1 MLVNGVHCL
10 SSCGRSNGWM
20 SRIRARRQAGRSVRR
35 ILLTGASGLIGTALQ
50 NSFEPRLKNREVEI
64 VRMVR
69 RLAKDTAQLSWD
81 PPAPL
86 SSAVVSGFDTV
97 IHLAGESVV
106 GRWTPEKKKAIRDSR
121 VNGTRN
127 LATALARTKI
137 KPRVFVCASAI
148 GFYGN
153 RGDEVL
159 REDSPSGQGFLP
171 EVCREWEAA
180 TRFAADVGIR
190 TINLRIGLVLS
201 NKGGA
206 LEKMLVP
213 FRRGLGGWL
222 GSGQS
227 WWSWIHI
234 DDIVGGIHHAIASES
249 LSGPLNM
256 VSPNPVRNAEFTKVL
271 ADVLRRPA
279 IFPVPPF
286 ILRLA
291 FRRMAADEMFLSSAR
306 VAPEKLKANGYSFR
320 CPELRSALESLV

>member
-1 MLVNGVHCL
+1 
-10 SSCGRSNGWM
+10 
-20 SRIRARRQAGRSVRR
+20 VRR

-50 NSFEPRLKNREVEI
+50 NSFEPRLRNREVEI
-64 VRMVR
+64 VRMGR
-69 RLAKDTAQLSWD
+69 GLAKDTAQLSWD
-81 PPAPL
+81 PSAPL
-86 SSAVVSGFDTV
+86 PPTVVSDFDTV

-121 VNGTRN
+121 VNGTRT
-127 LATALARTKI
+127 LAIALAKTGI

-159 REDSPSGQGFLP
+159 REDSTSGQGFLP

-180 TRFAADVGIR
+180 TRLAADVGIR
-190 TINLRIGLVLS
+190 AINLRIGLVLS

-206 LEKMLVP
+206 LERMLTP
-213 FRRGLGGWL
+213 FKLGLGGRI
-222 GSGQS
+222 GSGQP

-234 DDIVGGIHHAIASES
+234 DDIVGGIHHAVATES
-249 LSGPLNM
+249 LSGPLNL
-256 VSPNPVRNAEFTKVL
+256 VSPNPVRNAEFTKAL

-291 FRRMAADEMFLSSAR
+291 FGTMAADEMFLSSAR
-306 VAPEKLKANGYSFR
+306 VTPEKLKASGYSFR
-320 CPELRSALESLV
+320 YPELRTALESLV

>member
-1 MLVNGVHCL
+1 
-10 SSCGRSNGWM
+10 
-20 SRIRARRQAGRSVRR
+20 
-35 ILLTGASGLIGTALQ
+35 
-50 NSFEPRLKNREVEI
+50 

-69 RLAKDTAQLSWD
+69 GLAKDTAQLSWD
-81 PPAPL
+81 PSAPL
-86 SSAVVSGFDTV
+86 SPAVVSGFDTA

-106 GRWTPEKKKAIRDSR
+106 GRWTPEKRKAIRDSR

-127 LATALARTKI
+127 LATALAKTEI

-159 REDSPSGQGFLP
+159 PEDSPSGRGFLP

-180 TRFAADVGIR
+180 TRLAADVGIR

-206 LEKMLVP
+206 LEKMLTP
-213 FRRGLGGWL
+213 FKLGLGGRI
-222 GSGQS
+222 GSGQL

-234 DDIVGGIHHAIASES
+234 DDIVGAIHHAVATES

-256 VSPNPVRNAEFTKVL
+256 VSLNPVRNAEFTRVL

-291 FRRMAADEMFLSSAR
+291 FGRMAADEMFLSSAR
-306 VAPEKLKANGYSFR
+306 VAPEKLKASCYSFR
-320 CPELRSALESLV
+320 YPELRTALESLV